1 MQYKTMIFLHKKNK
15 PIESLSLSAK
25 AWKKFKK
32 NKIAAGSFYF
42 ILLTIVVAILGYL
55 ITPDSTPN
63 ANNQVLQLSV
73 KPPGTKVKMLLV
85 KKNIQIEKVSFL
97 KEMLFGQESPY
108 FYIPIHSYKFDGNNL
123 IAEIYTGGTP
133 NNGPVKKFS
142 SAEIVYGSAKDSTNS
157 KSPDELRAEVEKNN
171 IITKTYILG
180 TDQEGRDLLSRL
192 MIGTRVSLSV
202 GFIAVII
209 SLFMGILLGATAGYY
224 QGKWD
229 SFVMW
234 LISIVWSL
242 PTLLLVISITL
253 ALGKGFWQIFIAVG
267 LTMWIDAARI
277 VRGQVISLK
286 EETFIEAG
294 KAMGFPASRIIFRHI
309 LPNITGTITVVA
321 ADIFAAAILLESGLS
336 FLGIGAQPPTAS
348 WGSMINANRG
358 FIITDSAYLVFL
370 PGICLM
376 LLVLAFFL
384 VGNGL
389 RDALDN
395 KSEASQLVG
404 A

>member
-1 MQYKTMIFLHKKNK
+1 MMFFGRKNK
-15 PIESLSLSAK
+15 TIESLSLSSR
-25 AWKKFKK
+25 AWRKFVK
-32 NKIAAGSFYF
+32 NKIAMGSFYA
-42 ILLTIVVAILGYL
+42 ILLTILVAVLGYL
-55 ITPDSTPN
+55 ITPDSTPD
-63 ANNQVLQLSV
+63 ANNQILQLSV
-73 KPPGTKVKMLLV
+73 KPPGTRVKMLLV
-85 KKNIQIEKVSFL
+85 KKNIQVMKVSFFT
-97 KEMLFGQESPY
+97 KMLFGQESPY
-108 FYIPIHSYKFDGNNL
+108 YYIPMYSYRFEGNDL
-123 IAEIYTGGTP
+123 IGEIYTGSNP
-133 NNGPVKKFS
+133 NNGEIKKFS
-142 SAEIVYGSAKDSTNS
+142 LQQIVYGSARDSVAIQST
-157 KSPDELRAEVEKNN
+157 DELKSEIVKHYL
-171 IITKTYILG
+171 ITKTYLLG
-180 TDQEGRDLLSRL
+180 TDQEGRDVLSRL

-234 LISIVWSL
+234 LISVVWSL

-267 LTMWIDAARI
+267 LTMWIDVARI

-294 KAMGFPASRIIFRHI
+294 KAMGFSTSRIIFRHI

-321 ADIFAAAILLESGLS
+321 ADVFAAAILLESGLS

>member
-1 MQYKTMIFLHKKNK
+1 MFFHKKNI
-15 PIESLSLSAK
+15 PVESLSLSSK
-25 AWKKFKK
+25 AWKKFRK
-32 NKIAAGSFYF
+32 NKIATVSFCF
-42 ILLTIVVAILGYL
+42 ILAVAVVSVLGYL
-55 ITPDSTPN
+55 ITPDSTPD
-63 ANNQVLQLSV
+63 ANNQILQLSA
-73 KPPGTKVKMLLV
+73 KPPGTSVKMLLV
-85 KKNIQIEKVSFL
+85 KKNMEITQVSFFH
-97 KEMLFGQESPY
+97 KMLFGQESPY
-108 FYIPIHSYKFDGNNL
+108 YYIPLHSYKYVGDTL
-123 IAEIYTGGTP
+123 VAEIYTGSSP
-133 NNGPVKKFS
+133 NNGPVKKYNL
-142 SAEIVYGSAKDSTNS
+142 AEIVYGSAGFLGTNTVMQ
-157 KSPDELRAEVEKNN
+157 DLRSEVEKNN
-171 IITKTYILG
+171 IVTKTYLLG
-180 TDQEGRDLLSRL
+180 TDQEGRDVLSRL
-192 MIGTRVSLSV
+192 MIGTRVSISV

-209 SLFMGILLGATAGYY
+209 SLFLGILLGATAGYY

-229 SFVMW
+229 SFVTW
-234 LISIVWSL
+234 LISVVWSL

-267 LTMWIDAARI
+267 LTMWIDVARI

-294 KAMGFPASRIIFRHI
+294 KAMGFSTSRIIFRHI
-309 LPNITGTITVVA
+309 LPNITGTITVIA
-321 ADIFAAAILLESGLS
+321 ADVFASAILLEAGLS

-395 KSEASQLVG
+395 KSEASQLAG

>member
-1 MQYKTMIFLHKKNK
+1 MDIV
-15 PIESLSLSAK
+15 K
-25 AWKKFKK
+25 APF
-32 NKIAAGSFYF
+32 
-42 ILLTIVVAILGYL
+42 
-55 ITPDSTPN
+55 
-63 ANNQVLQLSV
+63 
-73 KPPGTKVKMLLV
+73 V
-85 KKNIQIEKVSFL
+85 KK
-97 KEMLFGQESPY
+97 MLFGQESQY
-108 FYIPIHSYKFDGNNL
+108 YYIPIDSFSFQDSNL
-123 IAEIYTGGTP
+123 IAKLY
-133 NNGPVKKFS
+133 NGPTKIFTLS
-142 SAEIVYGSAKDSTNS
+142 EILYGSQISSINKNS
-157 KSPDELRAEVEKNN
+157 ETLKTEIQKNN
-171 IITKTYILG
+171 LITKTYLLG
-180 TDQEGRDLLSRL
+180 TDQEGRDMLSRL
-192 MIGTRVSLSV
+192 MIGTRVSIAV

-209 SLFMGILLGATAGYY
+209 SLLIGIVIGATAGYY

-234 LISIVWSL
+234 LISVVWSL

-267 LTMWIDAARI
+267 LTMWIDVARI

-294 KAMGFPASRIIFRHI
+294 KAMGFSTSRIIFRHI

-321 ADIFAAAILLESGLS
+321 ADIFASAILLEAGLS

-370 PGICLM
+370 PGLCLM

-395 KSEASQLVG
+395 KSEASQIVG